1 MAGQA
6 VLSFLWGASDVG
18 YPGMAT
24 RLAVVIFVALI
35 ARLALQT
42 YRTRLHP
49 LSSFKG
55 LPEACVSVNWLY
67 KVTKSGRA
75 EQTFEALHE
84 KYSMYSADFLLKW
97 YAADLLSF
105 YRHKSSSD
113 WA

>member
-6 VLSFLWGASDVG
+6 ISPSSWVFSDVG
-18 YPGMAT
+18 FPGMAT
-24 RLAVVIFVALI
+24 GLALLIFVALV
-35 ARLALQT
+35 AKLALRT

-55 LPEACVSVNWLY
+55 LPEACVSERWLY

-84 KYSMYSADFLLKW
+84 KYSMYSADFLPKW
-97 YAADLLSF
+97 
-105 YRHKSSSD
+105 
-113 WA
+113 